1 MPGID
6 ALTIGP
12 ADLAQDLGVPERRSR
27 AGCWMKSATRS
38 WPRRG
43 NTAKCRAML
52 VGSFEEMQRW
62 KEAGVTLLAYSSD
75 ADILYSGYAAA
86 MKRIKGL

>member
-1 MPGID
+1 
-6 ALTIGP
+6 
-12 ADLAQDLGVPERRSR
+12 
-27 AGCWMKSATRS
+27 
-38 WPRRG
+38 
-43 NTAKCRAML
+43 
-52 VGSFEEMQRW
+52 MQRW

>member
-1 MPGID
+1 
-6 ALTIGP
+6 
-12 ADLAQDLGVPERRSR
+12 
-27 AGCWMKSATRS
+27 
-38 WPRRG
+38 
-43 NTAKCRAML
+43 ML

-86 MKRIKGL
+86 MKRIKGCNRPGRRFPQSRHHLFRQQPDAFLRFFVRQVAGGGR